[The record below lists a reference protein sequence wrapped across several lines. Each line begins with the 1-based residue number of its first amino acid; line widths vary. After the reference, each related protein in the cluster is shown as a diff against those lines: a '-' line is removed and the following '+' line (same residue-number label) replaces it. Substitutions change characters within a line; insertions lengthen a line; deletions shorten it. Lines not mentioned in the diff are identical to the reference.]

1 MAELALYVDSLPKKG
16 NLAQQSQHRTS
27 CLWYNWREQDK
38 NHYHSNS
45 RLDVQTANQGSYA
58 HTQPPTFIRRID
70 RMGDRRRASTAEPK
84 QIVPRGEATDK
95 NIFKFSQHD
104 NRHRITAPEKKT
116 ILSQDD
122 RQRQSRNITNT
133 MVWSN
138 NIKDGEF
145 QITKTSPDRE
155 IYKVDLNAASIR
167 TPNFRRFP
175 KRHHASC
182 ARQEALKTRR
192 SQSNLLA
199 QDGTE
204 GGEPARISLPILA
217 QPQSYIGFQASQPK
231 NNSTNKAEDKMATRQ
246 RAKTSPGGWCYSYH
260 GKTFSKRVSN
270 ATQHAC
276 YRF

>member
-38 NHYHSNS
+38 NHFHSNS

-145 QITKTSPDRE
+145 QITKTSPDRK
-155 IYKVDLNAASIR
+155 IYKVDLNAASIH
-167 TPNFRRFP
+167 TPDFRRFP

-182 ARQEALKTRR
+182 APKTKR

-204 GGEPARISLPILA
+204 GTEPARISLPILA
-217 QPQSYIGFQASQPK
+217 QPQSYIGFQADNAK
-231 NNSTNKAEDKMATRQ
+231 KLTR